1 MGSYS
6 GKIYSCNCGMLL
18 LVKGHGSWKPPRV
31 GSRWVGSA
39 QIKKGVK
46 YGSGKMRESMCR
58 GVKAC
63 WMLPSVWNARLGQG
77 AWRGL
82 RQSGSRH
89 WLGSRRKCEVQ
100 SLRRGKVRV
109 MAAAGLVFGFTRL
122 SPVRREK
129 LQPARWSWP
138 SWCLS
143 RINPCT
149 RGCSRWC
156 EPYYTRW
163 TIQGGDPVFLLA
175 EPLWSWSQRPG
186 WSPWSGT
193 LWRWHLFL
201 PPRSTPRL
209 SGLAAAAPSPL
220 HSTCGLYLPGT
231 REGKRS
237 RSAWQ
242 RQEEV
247 DMQRNGAT
255 QRLWS
260 CR

>member
-18 LVKGHGSWKPPRV
+18 LVEGHGSWKPPRV

-156 EPYYTRW
+156 EPKPDRKTECCWQTAQEHIPPLLNWLHLVRQVALLLSPNW
-163 TIQGGDPVFLLA
+163 LAKFTGMGEELRHFALDFSWPQAVTATIA
-175 EPLWSWSQRPG
+175 
-186 WSPWSGT
+186 
-193 LWRWHLFL
+193 LFVAASCACL
-201 PPRSTPRL
+201 STPFL
-209 SGLAAAAPSPL
+209 QKLFPLLLLLGL
-220 HSTCGLYLPGT
+220 T
-231 REGKRS
+231 
-237 RSAWQ
+237 
-242 RQEEV
+242 
-247 DMQRNGAT
+247 
-255 QRLWS
+255 
-260 CR
+260 